1 MNEQNEP
8 AHRGQLRAARA
19 PKPPFFLLKNRR
31 AVDRVRA
38 PASLKNI
45 CATVETE
52 RATCE
57 QVTDLFQRRL
67 GHWLRSRTPGVS
79 HDEHRVPPEYALQKI
94 DPAGHYR
101 LAAAANESPNDYA
114 VSLFRYS
121 PQQARSSQ
129 IDALPNGGF

>member
-1 MNEQNEP
+1 MNNQDAP
-8 AHRGQLRAARA
+8 AHRGQLAANFSI
-19 PKPPFFLLKNRR
+19 KKNRR

-38 PASLKNI
+38 PASLKDI
-45 CATVETE
+45 RATAETE

-57 QVTDLFQRRL
+57 QVPDLFQRRL
-67 GHWLRSRTPGVS
+67 RLWLRPRTPGVS

-101 LAAAANESPNDYA
+101 LAAAANESPNDHA
-114 VSLFRYS
+114 VSLFRHS